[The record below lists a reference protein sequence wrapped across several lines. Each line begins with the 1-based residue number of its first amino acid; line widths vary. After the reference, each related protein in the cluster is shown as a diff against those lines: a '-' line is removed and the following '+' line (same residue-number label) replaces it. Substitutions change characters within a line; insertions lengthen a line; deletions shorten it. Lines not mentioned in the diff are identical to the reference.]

1 MVKWECGLIG
11 FPTEL
16 KSGVFLSIKMGDEL
30 LVWGLLK
37 NSLLLA
43 PVEASSLLGSG
54 QFLQMWW

>member
-1 MVKWECGLIG
+1 MVKWECGLIS

-16 KSGVFLSIKMGDEL
+16 KPEGFFDITMGDEL

-43 PVEASSLLGSG
+43 LAEAFSFLGSG
-54 QFLQMWW
+54 QFLQM

>member
-16 KSGVFLSIKMGDEL
+16 KSRGFFDIKMVDEL

-37 NSLLLA
+37 NSLLLVLA
-43 PVEASSLLGSG
+43 EASSFLGSG
-54 QFLQMWW
+54 QFLQMW